1 MPTINLTKPI
11 WRVRG
16 HLPPPDGRR
25 MTCFVNGET
34 ETDAVTAAKAEGLYS
49 VSDTYLVKPSDIE
62 RWEAAVGRGEYGK
75 PIVRGG
81 E

>member
-1 MPTINLTKPI
+1 MPTIDRSKPI

-16 HLPPPDGRR
+16 HLAPPDGRR

-34 ETDAVTAAKAEGLYS
+34 ECDARLAAKVEGLHS
-49 VSDTYLVKPSDIE
+49 VTETYLVKPADIE
-62 RWEAAVGRGEYGK
+62 RWEAAVGRGQYGE